1 MNRYEVVMSTID
13 AEQHVVIHC
22 KNRKHAIEL
31 FRLLKKAELEI
42 VSVMCGDEVTE
53 TLEGP
58 RIQGYGKMFGKDNL
72 WIELGDTFAN
82 KRRIDFTNPEAG
94 FEYIDSVKL

>member
-1 MNRYEVVMSTID
+1 MRRYEILMHSSD

-31 FRLLKKAELEI
+31 FRLLKKAELEM
-42 VSVMCGDEVTE
+42 VSDMCGDEVTE

-58 RIQGYGKMFGKDNL
+58 FIHGYGKMFGKDNL
-72 WIELGDTFAN
+72 WIELGDTWPN
-82 KRRIDFTNPEAG
+82 KRRIDFTNPEAN
-94 FEYIDSVKL
+94 FEHIDSVKL